1 MPNYFIEHMEL
12 NGKQLEI
19 IAIAKE
25 LFAQHGFDATS
36 VRDIA
41 QRANINVAM
50 INYYFN
56 SKENLL
62 ETLVKQGIEGYKLD
76 ASYYEGEED
85 PFTRLDKM
93 IEHYVDSKFADPHL
107 YQILTN
113 ELNAKKR
120 GAYALAFKELRKHNI
135 QKLREV
141 VDYGVQQGAFRF
153 YDPMLLLTSMIGTF
167 LDFKRNK
174 PIIDEFLSNVVITSY
189 EDYSRT
195 ELTKHLKFIMKA
207 ILTYEN

>member
-1 MPNYFIEHMEL
+1 MSWSISPYTIRLKWIIIQKQSSFQIKVKHLFKLNKCLTLPNYFIEHMEL

-107 YQILTN
+107 YGSANLEST
-113 ELNAKKR
+113 
-120 GAYALAFKELRKHNI
+120 
-135 QKLREV
+135 
-141 VDYGVQQGAFRF
+141 
-153 YDPMLLLTSMIGTF
+153 
-167 LDFKRNK
+167 
-174 PIIDEFLSNVVITSY
+174 
-189 EDYSRT
+189 
-195 ELTKHLKFIMKA
+195 
-207 ILTYEN
+207 